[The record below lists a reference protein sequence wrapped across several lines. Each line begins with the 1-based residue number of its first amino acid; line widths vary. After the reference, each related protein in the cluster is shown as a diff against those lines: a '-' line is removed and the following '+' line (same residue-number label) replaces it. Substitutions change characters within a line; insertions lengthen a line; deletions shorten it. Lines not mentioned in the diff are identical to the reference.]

1 MSLNTL
7 LLSDEMLKERSIVH
21 GNMDAKLVYPDV
33 KIAQDMYIL
42 PIIGTGLYDKIQAA
56 INANSWIGI
65 TDYKLLLDNY
75 IVDALVNYTLMQL
88 PMSISYQ
95 FWNKGMAR
103 KTGQDTELPTMS
115 ELMDI
120 SNRYKDRGEFYGNR
134 LKLYLRQNATAKYPE
149 YFQPGT
155 GVDTI
160 YPDQNT
166 FTMPIFLGDD
176 DCSCKDERNKTQ
188 NQPYHE

>member
-7 LLSDEMLKERSIVH
+7 LLSDEMIKERSIVH
-21 GNMDAKLVYPDV
+21 GNTDPKLIYPDI

-42 PIIGTGLYDKIQAA
+42 PIIGTALYDLLQAR
-56 INANSWIGI
+56 INAANWTGY
-65 TDYKLLLDNY
+65 TNYKSLLDNY
-75 IVDALVNYTLMQL
+75 IIDALVNYTLMQL
-88 PMSISYQ
+88 PMSVSYQ
-95 FWNKGMAR
+95 FWNKGMIR
-103 KTGQDTELPTMS
+103 KNGQDTELPSMS

-134 LKLYLRQNATAKYPE
+134 LKMYLRQNGTLLFPE

-155 GVDTI
+155 GVDTV

-166 FTMPIFLGDD
+166 FTMPIYLGDD
-176 DCSCKDERNKTQ
+176 CGCKDERYKTQ
-188 NQPYHE
+188 NQPYKP

>member
-7 LLSDEMLKERSIVH
+7 LLSDEMIKERSIVH
-21 GNMDAKLVYPDV
+21 GNTDPKLIYPDI

-42 PIIGTGLYDKIQAA
+42 PIIGTALYDKIQAR
-56 INANSWIGI
+56 INAADWVGYTN
-65 TDYKLLLDNY
+65 YKSLLDNY

-88 PMSISYQ
+88 PMSVSYQ
-95 FWNKGMAR
+95 FWNKGMVR
-103 KTGQDTELPTMS
+103 KNGQDTELPTMS

-120 SNRYKDRGEFYGNR
+120 SNRYKERGEFYGNR
-134 LKLYLRQNATAKYPE
+134 LKMYLRQNGTLLFPE

-176 DCSCKDERNKTQ
+176 CGCKEERNKTQ
-188 NQPYHE
+188 NQPYRP

>member
-7 LLSDEMLKERSIVH
+7 LLSDEMIKERSIVH
-21 GNMDAKLVYPDV
+21 GNTDPKLIYPDI

-42 PIIGTGLYDKIQAA
+42 PIIGTALYNLLQAR
-56 INANSWIGI
+56 INAADWTGYTN
-65 TDYKLLLDNY
+65 YKSLLDNY

-88 PMSISYQ
+88 PMSVSYQ
-95 FWNKGMAR
+95 FWNKGMVR
-103 KTGQDTELPTMS
+103 KNGQDTELPTMS

-134 LKLYLRQNATAKYPE
+134 LKMYLRQNGTTMFPE

-166 FTMPIFLGDD
+166 FTMPIYLGDD
-176 DCSCKDERNKTQ
+176 CGCKDERYKTQ
-188 NQPYHE
+188 NQPYRP